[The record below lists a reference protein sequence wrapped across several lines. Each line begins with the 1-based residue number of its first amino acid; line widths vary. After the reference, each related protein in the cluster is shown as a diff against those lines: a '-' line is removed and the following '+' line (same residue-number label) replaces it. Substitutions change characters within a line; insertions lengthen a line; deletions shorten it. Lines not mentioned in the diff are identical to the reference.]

1 MQRRLINPLS
11 FVLGLCAIFALI
23 TMTSCATPLTKSGMT
38 DRYED
43 IGFTLQTVYV
53 TLSMMEANGTLA
65 GDKLFS
71 AKKAYNDSRKLY
83 LDAGEALKVYIS
95 AKTMDDALS
104 AREKY
109 RTALAGI
116 STILITLT
124 SIYGGK

>member
-23 TMTSCATPLTKSGMT
+23 AMTSCATPLTKSGMT
-38 DRYED
+38 SGYEEL
-43 IGFTLQTVYV
+43 GFTLQTAQI
-53 TLSMMEANGTLA
+53 TLSTMEFYGSLT
-65 GDKLFS
+65 GDKLAN
-71 AKKAYNDSRKLY
+71 AKKVYADAKKLF
-83 LDAGEALKVYIS
+83 LDAGEILKTYVD
-95 AKTMDDALS
+95 AKTLDDALS

-116 STILITLT
+116 STLLIILT

>member
-1 MQRRLINPLS
+1 MQRRLINPLV
-11 FVLGLCAIFALI
+11 FILGFCAVFALL
-23 TMTSCATPLTKSGMT
+23 TSCATPLTKSGMI

-43 IGFTLQTVYV
+43 IGFTLQTVQI
-53 TLSMMEANGTLA
+53 TLSAMEINGTLA
-65 GDKLFS
+65 GDKLVS
-71 AKKAYNDSRKLY
+71 AKKSYNDARKLY
-83 LDAGEALKVYIS
+83 LDAGEALKFYVS
-95 AKTMDDALS
+95 AKTLDDALS